1 MKILI
6 TGSKGYIGV
15 ALYNAL
21 KDRYK
26 VVGLSKE
33 DIDLTDLNQ
42 VKEFFQNKY
51 FDVVIHCA
59 IVGGGRLDVNLILAN
74 YSTLAQVLKSKIHF
88 MV

>member
-15 ALYNAL
+15 ALYNSL

-51 FDVVIHCA
+51 
-59 IVGGGRLDVNLILAN
+59 LYSILLEK
-74 YSTLAQVLKSKIHF
+74 Y
-88 MV
+88 

>member
-42 VKEFFQNKY
+42 VKEFPIFIISFSFIKTRNQY
-51 FDVVIHCA
+51 
-59 IVGGGRLDVNLILAN
+59 
-74 YSTLAQVLKSKIHF
+74 
-88 MV
+88 